1 MNRDELRRAVL
12 EALATVA
19 PEMDP
24 TTLRPDE
31 PLREQLD
38 LDSFDFLQCLVA
50 LDRNLA
56 VSIPESDYGRLT
68 TLDACVDYLARRL
81 DEQGRGASAGQEGRP

>member
-1 MNRDELRRAVL
+1 MNRDELRQAVL
-12 EALATVA
+12 DSLATVA

-24 TTLRPDE
+24 ATLRPDE

-38 LDSFDFLQCLVA
+38 IDSFDFLQSLIA
-50 LDRNLA
+50 LDQKLS

-68 TLDACVDYLARRL
+68 TLDACVDYLSRKL
-81 DEQGRGASAGQEGRP
+81 T

>member
-1 MNRDELRRAVL
+1 MNREELRQAVL

-19 PEMDP
+19 PEMEP
-24 TTLRPDE
+24 STLRPDE

-38 LDSFDFLQCLVA
+38 IDSFDFLQSLIA
-50 LDRNLA
+50 LDRKLS

-68 TLDACVDYLARRL
+68 TLDACVDYLSRRL
-81 DEQGRGASAGQEGRP
+81 AGQGR

>member
-1 MNRDELRRAVL
+1 MNRDALKQAVL
-12 EALATVA
+12 ESLSTVA
-19 PEMDP
+19 PEMDA

-38 LDSFDFLQCLVA
+38 LDSFDFLQSLVA
-50 LDRNLA
+50 LDRKLS

-68 TLDACVDYLARRL
+68 TLDACVDYLSRKLAG
-81 DEQGRGASAGQEGRP
+81 QGR

>member
-1 MNRDELRRAVL
+1 MNRDALRQAVL
-12 EALATVA
+12 ESLATVA

-38 LDSFDFLQCLVA
+38 LDSFDFLQSLVA
-50 LDRNLA
+50 LDRKLS

-68 TLDACVDYLARRL
+68 TLDACVDYLSRKLAG
-81 DEQGRGASAGQEGRP
+81 QGR